1 MPTVREAV
9 FNLLRAR
16 RMTTLFG
23 NPGSTELGFLR
34 DFPPDF
40 RYVLGLH
47 EGVVVGMADGFA
59 QATGTAAFVNL
70 HSACGV
76 GNAMGAVVNAFHN
89 RAPMVITAGQQDR
102 RHLEREPYLFARSV
116 ELMRPYVKRSHEP
129 ARAADVPTALD
140 RAWHLAQTP
149 PMGPVFVSVPMD
161 DWEQAVPD
169 EVPAHEVRPGG
180 AAPAGVLDE
189 LAQRLSAGERP
200 TLVTG
205 AGVDR
210 DGAWPAAI
218 RLAEHLSA
226 PVWAAPQAPRSG
238 FPEDHELFQG
248 HLAPGWATAAR
259 QLAEADIV
267 LVLGAPVFALLP
279 YEPGGE
285 AMPPLIQVTD
295 DPDEAARAP
304 VALGVVAD
312 VAGVVEGLLERLPPR
327 APRTSRQRSAPAVP
341 AASSPMTPAYVMHTL
356 GSLLPS
362 DAVLVEE
369 SPSNRADFR
378 RHIPIRTPGSFF
390 ATASGGL
397 GFAMPAAVGIK
408 LADPSRPV
416 VCVVGDGSAM
426 YAPQALWSAVQL
438 GAAVTFV
445 VVDNGRYAILDSVAR
460 FSGLENLPGIELDG
474 LDFVS
479 QAKGYG
485 CAAVR
490 VTRADALAET
500 LSRAITDERPW
511 VVDVVIDPAP
521 PPLLAE

>member
-1 MPTVREAV
+1 
-9 FNLLRAR
+9 
-16 RMTTLFG
+16 
-23 NPGSTELGFLR
+23 
-34 DFPPDF
+34 
-40 RYVLGLH
+40 
-47 EGVVVGMADGFA
+47 
-59 QATGTAAFVNL
+59 
-70 HSACGV
+70 
-76 GNAMGAVVNAFHN
+76 
-89 RAPMVITAGQQDR
+89 
-102 RHLEREPYLFARSV
+102 
-116 ELMRPYVKRSHEP
+116 
-129 ARAADVPTALD
+129 
-140 RAWHLAQTP
+140 
-149 PMGPVFVSVPMD
+149 
-161 DWEQAVPD
+161 
-169 EVPAHEVRPGG
+169 
-180 AAPAGVLDE
+180 
-189 LAQRLSAGERP
+189 
-200 TLVTG
+200 
-205 AGVDR
+205 
-210 DGAWPAAI
+210 
-218 RLAEHLSA
+218 
-226 PVWAAPQAPRSG
+226 VWAAPQAPRSG

-327 APRTSRQRSAPAVP
+327 APRTSRQRSAPAGP